1 MATPECREGNRGQS
15 MNARD
20 STARPPSHST
30 SERLIV
36 GGVAVAVLALHL
48 ATNGLYGFH
57 RDELYYLD
65 SARHLAW
72 GFVDYPPL
80 TPAIARMS
88 ELLFGSSV
96 RGLRLWPSLAS
107 SAAVGTRASSP
118 PSARQPARCCLAPT
132 GFSRR

>member
-1 MATPECREGNRGQS
+1 MELSRTGHRGADA
-15 MNARD
+15 MGTLFGTNVFR
-20 STARPPSHST
+20 RLR
-30 SERLIV
+30 SEPLIV
-36 GGVAVAVLALHL
+36 GGLAVGVLALHL
-48 ATNGLYGFH
+48 ATNGIYGFH

-96 RGLRLWPSLAS
+96 RGLRLWPSLAGS
-107 SAAVGTRASSP
+107 VMIVLAALIAGE
-118 PSARQPARCCLAPT
+118 L
-132 GFSRR
+132 GGGRRSEE

>member
-1 MATPECREGNRGQS
+1 
-15 MNARD
+15 MNSRD
-20 STARPPSHST
+20 STARSPSPST

-36 GGVAVAVLALHL
+36 GGLAVAVLALHL

-88 ELLFGSSV
+88 ELLFGTSV
-96 RGLRLWPSLAS
+96 WGLRLWPSLAGAVMIVL
-107 SAAVGTRASSP
+107 AALIAGELGGGR
-118 PSARQPARCCLAPT
+118 SARILAAF
-132 GFSRR
+132 GAAA